1 MPPTRGGDRDLPWN
15 RAKQA
20 SRLPQ
25 HCCVGPTS
33 QVTPSPHHKRSSVMA
48 DRYELRLPSLR
59 VKQAGRDLYS
69 FAVDGKRL
77 HDFATVS
84 RIHREDETRLKG
96 YQRPEVLSHI
106 RSIRRYLES
115 TSPLLPN
122 AIVIAFDD

>member
-1 MPPTRGGDRDLPWN
+1 
-15 RAKQA
+15 
-20 SRLPQ
+20 
-25 HCCVGPTS
+25 
-33 QVTPSPHHKRSSVMA
+33 MA
-48 DRYELRLPSLR
+48 DRYELRLPALR
-59 VKQAGRDLYS
+59 IKQAGRDLYS

-122 AIVIAFDD
+122 AIVIPFDDGIRFEPSRAKARHVEYATLGTLVIPVDEAA